1 MDHARNPWA
10 GAGTIEADR
19 EQEPAGAGRAEAEPA
34 AARGRPER
42 GRPERGRS
50 ERGRSE
56 RGLRI
61 LRAVATGAVW
71 LGAGLTLM
79 LLPMLTMS
87 AGSDC
92 EIDDARFICTDGGR
106 DTVVYI
112 AVYTSLVAALA
123 GTWGAFS
130 RRLLG
135 RVVWGASLA
144 ALAVAWL
151 VNLLIIGE

>member
-1 MDHARNPWA
+1 MDHARSPWA
-10 GAGTIEADR
+10 GAGTIEAGR
-19 EQEPAGAGRAEAEPA
+19 EQGPAGAGRAEAEPA
-34 AARGRPER
+34 AARRRPER
-42 GRPERGRS
+42 GRP
-50 ERGRSE
+50 E

-61 LRAVATGAVW
+61 LRAVATGTVW

-92 EIDDARFICTDGGR
+92 EIDDTRFICTDGGQ

>member
-1 MDHARNPWA
+1 MDHARSPWA

-19 EQEPAGAGRAEAEPA
+19 EQEPAGARRADAEPA
-34 AARGRPER
+34 DARR
-42 GRPERGRS
+42 RS
-50 ERGRSE
+50 ERGQ
-56 RGLRI
+56 RI
-61 LRAVATGAVW
+61 LRAVATGLVW

-92 EIDDARFICTDGGR
+92 EIDDTRFICTDGGQ

-135 RVVWGASLA
+135 RVVWGAALA

-151 VNLLIIGE
+151 VNLLIISE

>member
-1 MDHARNPWA
+1 MDHARSPWA

-19 EQEPAGAGRAEAEPA
+19 EQEPAGAGRADAEAESA
-34 AARGRPER
+34 DARR
-42 GRPERGRS
+42 RS

-56 RGLRI
+56 RGPRI
-61 LRAVATGAVW
+61 LRAVATGVVW

-92 EIDDARFICTDGGR
+92 EIDDTRFVCTDGGQ